1 MRRLI
6 YTFMALILITGIVLM
21 AYAPDSISTVFIVL
35 MEGILVAGGLFG
47 ILPAVQFYHGFETG
61 MENID
66 HALSMP
72 SQSTWAAMLQID
84 EFFHQRTMDEIF
96 TDYRA
101 KVQAQRESGQVLS
114 DIDEFINEE
123 SLALRSWQNVIHQI
137 PGSLTGL
144 GLLGTFIGLIMGIR
158 NIGFSTVSAALTSVQ
173 ALLGGIQVAFYTS
186 IAGLILSLAFNI
198 MYRIA
203 WNMVLRNMGLF
214 TEEFHQNIIPTVDEQ
229 LRYREHKEIKQI
241 TDLLEKMSKGG
252 ALPFSAADGGGNPAA
267 APATG
272 KEQTLM
278 PQILQ
283 GLRTGEFVFYL
294 QPRFD
299 LNSRKVVGAEALVRW
314 NHGKLGTVSPA
325 EFIPVL
331 EKNGS
336 ITKLDKHIWE
346 QVCAAVRR
354 WIDQGIRPVPLS
366 INVTKTD
373 ILAMDITEFFTEML
387 KKYRIPPRS
396 LEIEIAENAYLQCP
410 EAAIETEEKL
420 RQAGFRVAIDGFDGD
435 YMALQ
440 AIEDIKADLLK
451 LDLRRCNAAAN
462 PNSLRGMFEQ
472 ARKLQINLAAEGI
485 ESMEQMTLLRK
496 CGCTEGQ
503 GFYLS
508 KPMSLE
514 EFEKIMN
521 EGKA

>member
-6 YTFMALILITGIVLM
+6 YTFMALILIAGLVLM
-21 AYAPDSISTVFIVL
+21 AYAPDSISAVFIVL
-35 MEGILVAGGLFG
+35 MEGILVLGAIFG
-47 ILPAVQFYHGFETG
+47 VLPMVQFYHGFDTG
-61 MENID
+61 LQSIERI
-66 HALSMP
+66 LSV
-72 SQSTWAAMLQID
+72 QSKSAWTAMLQAED
-84 EFFHQRTMDEIF
+84 FFHQRILDDIF
-96 TDYRA
+96 ADYKA
-101 KVQAQRESGQVLS
+101 KVQSQRESGQVLS
-114 DIDEFINEE
+114 DINDYINEE

-144 GLLGTFIGLIMGIR
+144 GILGTFIGLILGIR

-173 ALLGGIQVAFYTS
+173 ALLAGIQVAFYTS
-186 IAGLILSLAFNI
+186 IAGLILSLSFNI

-203 WNMVLRNMGLF
+203 WNMVIRNMGLF
-214 TEEFHQNIIPTVDEQ
+214 SEDFHQNIIPTAEEQ
-229 LRYREHKEIKQI
+229 IRYREHKEFKQI
-241 TDLLEKMSKGG
+241 ADLLEKMSQGG
-252 ALPFSAADGGGNPAA
+252 GLPFSAADSTGAA
-267 APATG
+267 APSTG
-272 KEQTLM
+272 REQTLM

-336 ITKLDKHIWE
+336 ITKLDKYIWE
-346 QVCAAVRR
+346 QVCAAIRR

-387 KKYRIPPRS
+387 KKYRIPPRC
-396 LEIEIAENAYLQCP
+396 LEIEIGENAYLQCS

-420 RQAGFRVAIDGFDGD
+420 RQSGFRVAIDGFDGD

-440 AIEDIKADLLK
+440 AIEDIRADLLK
-451 LDLRRCNAAAN
+451 LDLRRCDAATN
-462 PNSLRGMFEQ
+462 PNALRGIFEQ

-496 CGCTEGQ
+496 CGCSEGQ

-508 KPMSLE
+508 KPISLE
-514 EFEKIMN
+514 DFEKMMN
-521 EGKA
+521 EDNA

>member
-101 KVQAQRESGQVLS
+101 KVKAQRESGQVLS

-252 ALPFSAADGGGNPAA
+252 VFLTVP
-267 APATG
+267 
-272 KEQTLM
+272 
-278 PQILQ
+278 
-283 GLRTGEFVFYL
+283 GETPNTMTIGWGWIGYCWKKPVFV
-294 QPRFD
+294 
-299 LNSRKVVGAEALVRW
+299 
-314 NHGKLGTVSPA
+314 
-325 EFIPVL
+325 
-331 EKNGS
+331 
-336 ITKLDKHIWE
+336 
-346 QVCAAVRR
+346 AAVRPQR
-354 WIDQGIRPVPLS
+354 HTYELIKKAGCFTVSVPTDNELKAELIMAGTKSGRDINKFEGHGITAVQGQQVNAPIVKECTLHFELRTRLVQEMTEDRMDPEMSARVYPMKDFHTIVFGESVDID
-366 INVTKTD
+366 
-373 ILAMDITEFFTEML
+373 
-387 KKYRIPPRS
+387 
-396 LEIEIAENAYLQCP
+396 
-410 EAAIETEEKL
+410 ET
-420 RQAGFRVAIDGFDGD
+420 
-435 YMALQ
+435 
-440 AIEDIKADLLK
+440 
-451 LDLRRCNAAAN
+451 
-462 PNSLRGMFEQ
+462 
-472 ARKLQINLAAEGI
+472 
-485 ESMEQMTLLRK
+485 
-496 CGCTEGQ
+496 
-503 GFYLS
+503 
-508 KPMSLE
+508 
-514 EFEKIMN
+514 
-521 EGKA
+521 